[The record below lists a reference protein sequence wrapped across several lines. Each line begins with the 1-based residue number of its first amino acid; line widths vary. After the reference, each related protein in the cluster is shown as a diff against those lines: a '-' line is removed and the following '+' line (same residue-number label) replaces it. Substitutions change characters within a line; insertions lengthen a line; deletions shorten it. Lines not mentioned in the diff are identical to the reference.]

1 MEARVRADTDFDFDG
16 VRETNYDA
24 PYFVGAGCG
33 SNQGGT
39 GAIPGFLREQVQ
51 SALTGGPYAAG
62 GTPCDQ
68 VGSISDNLIG
78 YITIDTAISCT
89 TSLPID
95 ATYFPTEILWENQLI
110 GDYIRLND
118 AEGVAGGNPL
128 VHIKALPGGDGVPV
142 TTLPNTFY
150 QRYQQ
155 FSPAGDT
162 FDRRQPLPALFA
174 ARFWKI
180 PLIIHE
186 SDTVPGRANK
196 WGSKFAS
203 RIAVSFPQAASFFPQ
218 DKVAH
223 TGNPIRREVRSPAQA
238 PERSEFNLGEGTR
251 TIFIIGGSL
260 GSQTVNEVILQTL
273 PELLKDYEV
282 IHQTGRGNLADMN
295 ARSKVLLQNHPEK
308 QRYHPFGYLS
318 TSQVAAAG
326 RLCDIVI
333 SRAGSTIFEIAAWS
347 KPAILIPIADSNGDH
362 QRENAYAYS
371 ESGAADVL
379 EESNLTTTILKNQI
393 QKILGDEKRSKLMS
407 ERAAHF
413 AKTDA
418 AETIAREI
426 LEIALKHER

>member
-1 MEARVRADTDFDFDG
+1 MKILFTG
-16 VRETNYDA
+16 
-24 PYFVGAGCG
+24 GG
-33 SNQGGT
+33 SGGHFYPII
-39 GAIPGFLREQVQ
+39 AIAEEIL
-51 SALTGGPYAAG
+51 ALTKEQRLI
-62 GTPCDQ
+62 TPQLYFMAPEAYDE
-68 VGSISDNLIG
+68 GLLFENGITFISVPTGKLRRYTSPKNVVDILK
-78 YITIDTAISCT
+78 TAWGM
-89 TSLPID
+89 LK
-95 ATYFPTEILWENQLI
+95 ATYIMFRIYPDVVV
-110 GDYIRLND
+110 GK
-118 AEGVAGGNPL
+118 GGF
-128 VHIKALPGGDGVPV
+128 GS
-142 TTLPNTFY
+142 F
-150 QRYQQ
+150 
-155 FSPAGDT
+155 
-162 FDRRQPLPALFA
+162 PALFA

-223 TGNPIRREVRSPAQA
+223 TGNPIRREVRSPAQT
-238 PERSEFNLGEGTR
+238 PERSEFNLGEGAK